1 MLNKLCSSTMVLLVV
16 LVLSVPL
23 PSNSQGSGA
32 STAAPQGMPPEI
44 AGMFGATSAQGSGA
58 STAAPQGM
66 PPEIAGMFGA
76 TSFGGGEVTVA
87 PPEKPARMEV
97 PTPGPTTAG
106 SRYLYTTLRVITNG
120 SSRGCSYANW
130 TCMTNLCTSDLGS
143 SAWRGWAGCWRDG
156 SNYICYFE
164 CGQQR
169 DAF

>member
-1 MLNKLCSSTMVLLVV
+1 MLNKLWMMVLLVG
-16 LVLSVPL
+16 LILSVPL
-23 PSNSQGSGA
+23 PSNSQDSGASIAAPQGMPPEIAGMFGATSAQDSGA

-44 AGMFGATSAQGSGA
+44 AGMFGAISR
-58 STAAPQGM
+58 
-66 PPEIAGMFGA
+66 
-76 TSFGGGEVTVA
+76 GGEVTVA
-87 PPEKPARMEV
+87 PSEEPARMEA
-97 PTPGPTTAG
+97 PMPGPTTAA

-120 SSRGCSYANW
+120 NSRGCSYANW